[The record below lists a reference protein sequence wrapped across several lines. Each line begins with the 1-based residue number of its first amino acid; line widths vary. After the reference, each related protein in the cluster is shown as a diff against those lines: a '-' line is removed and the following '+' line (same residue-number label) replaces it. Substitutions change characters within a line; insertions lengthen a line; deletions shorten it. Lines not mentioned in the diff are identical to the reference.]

1 MGSAGLTDGIPMPT
15 IEWNRMWR
23 DNLQVYSQDPADG
36 HYGNQWGDPDKVEIL
51 SHVKDRFITPYVAK
65 SKTALE
71 IGSGGGRWTQYM
83 LGFDRVFCVDINR
96 EMFHYL
102 LERFGGRPELAFC
115 ETDGT
120 TFPHIGRRSVDYV
133 FSFGTFVHLDPPIIE
148 GYLNNLRPLLTPG
161 ATIVLQYA
169 DKEKEM
175 AAQNEG
181 FAMTTRA
188 IMTDM
193 VKTAGYVVVEE
204 DNSSLPHSN
213 VIRFQFLR

>member
-1 MGSAGLTDGIPMPT
+1 M
-15 IEWNRMWR
+15 
-23 DNLQVYSQDPADG
+23 
-36 HYGNQWGDPDKVEIL
+36 
-51 SHVKDRFITPYVAK
+51 
-65 SKTALE
+65 
-71 IGSGGGRWTQYM
+71 
-83 LGFDRVFCVDINR
+83 
-96 EMFHYL
+96 
-102 LERFGGRPELAFC
+102 
-115 ETDGT
+115 
-120 TFPHIGRRSVDYV
+120 DYV